1 MSQFKSVI
9 CLLLVLLLAFQPIT
23 VLGVEK
29 ENTAKA
35 GRLKETIHKEGAP
48 KKVKE
53 ASKDIKSVTKDD
65 FPLME
70 PGDYAGTLLDSWNSF
85 HHIWFEGVMEYN
97 DSKMMLEF
105 YYQSSAYYSK
115 DSIVSLE
122 FYEEENDSF
131 AFLGAVDYDL
141 YGIQSAYLESYIDK
155 SYFAEQP
162 YIYMRMGVSESVYS
176 EYYSDVFLLK
186 VKNPFYK
193 GEEEGS
199 SNKYTIIS
207 NESVLADSYQSTGQ
221 FSINNDKYASNKK
234 LKQDAYRLDVKKPFD
249 VRKNKGKQL
258 GSYKS
263 KRSAYQLGQSKYFWV
278 YDFYSYADY
287 QINATLLYS
296 GSKANVW
303 VNNSQLTQKQA
314 EDLGKEFDAGIH
326 PVITNH
332 FSGESDVNGDGKIN
346 ILAYDIQ
353 DGFNGS
359 GGYIAGYFYPGDL
372 YNIQYSNQ
380 SEIFYVDTYPLMG
393 TGAAKDPS
401 ASYETLAHEFQHM
414 VNFNQNVF
422 IEGDEDGMDIWL
434 DEALAMAAEQVY
446 TGQPLTDRID
456 YYNYSNSIAR
466 GHSLLY
472 WDYDGD
478 TLANYSLSYL
488 FGQYVKYQANKGNA
502 IFKEILKDSNN
513 DYKAVENVMKK
524 YVDPSLTFGKT
535 MTNFRG
541 ALLLKQQDGQYGFKG
556 EQAFNALQ
564 PRLYSGT
571 STYLR
576 GGGAIVTQASSE
588 IPVDKGA
595 DITYTFVGEE
605 EDTTSPATP
614 KVDPVSDYDKKV
626 TGQAETGS
634 TVTVKKGSSVL
645 GTAAAG
651 SDGKFS
657 VALKAAEKAGT
668 VLTITAADKAGNVSK
683 AANVTVID
691 KTAPAAPKAD
701 PVKDYDKK
709 ITGKAE
715 AGSKVAVK
723 KGSSTLGTATA
734 DKSGKFTVSLKSAQK
749 AGTVLSLTA
758 ADKAGNVSKTTKV
771 TVIDKTAP
779 AAPKVNSM
787 KDSDKKVT
795 GTAEAGSR
803 ITVKKGSS
811 ILGTATA
818 AKDGKF
824 TVAIKSAQ
832 EAGTVLYVTAKDKA
846 DNTSKA
852 AKIAVKDK
860 TPPKTPSVNKVTSSS
875 TKVTGKAEAYS
886 TVYVKAGTKVIGSA
900 KAAKSGSFSV
910 KIAKQKTG
918 KILYVYAKDKAGN
931 TGKAVKIT
939 VKKR

>member
-1 MSQFKSVI
+1 MSQFKRVI
-9 CLLLVLLLAFQPIT
+9 CLFLVLLLAVQPIT

-35 GRLKETIHKEGAP
+35 SRLKETIHKEGAP

-53 ASKDIKSVTKDD
+53 ASKDIRTVTKDD
-65 FPLME
+65 FLLVE
-70 PGDYAGTLLDSWNSF
+70 PGELAGSLFDSQNKY
-85 HHIWFEGVMEYN
+85 HHIWYENVLDYTDAG
-97 DSKMMLEF
+97 MLVDL
-105 YYQSSAYYSK
+105 YYQSSASYNK
-115 DSIVSLE
+115 DPIISLE
-122 FYEEENDSF
+122 FYSEEKDSF
-131 AFLGAVDYDL
+131 DFLRYTEFNLNGTQYANL
-141 YGIQSAYLESYIDK
+141 SSSIDK
-155 SYFAEQP
+155 APFKEQQ
-162 YIYMRMGVSESVYS
+162 YIYILLGVSKSIS
-176 EYYSDVFLLK
+176 AEYYSDAFLFK

-193 GEEEGS
+193 GEVEGP
-199 SNKYTIIS
+199 SNKYAIIS
-207 NESVLADSYQSTGQ
+207 NESILGDSFQSTGQ
-221 FSINNDKYASNKK
+221 FSINNNKYASNKK

-263 KRSAYQLGQSKYFWV
+263 KRAAYQLGQSKYFWV
-278 YDFYSYADY
+278 YDFYTYADY

-314 EDLGKEFDAGIH
+314 EDLGKEFDEGIH

-332 FSGESDVNGDGKIN
+332 FAGESDVNEDGKIN

-359 GGYIAGYFYPGDL
+359 GGYVAGYFYPGDL
-372 YNIQYSNQ
+372 YNIPYSNQ

-434 DEALAMAAEQVY
+434 DEALAMAAEEVY

-472 WDYDGD
+472 WDNNGD

-488 FGQYVKYQANKGNA
+488 FGQYVKLQANKGNA

-513 DYKAVENVMKK
+513 DYRAVENVMKM
-524 YVDPSLTFGKT
+524 YVDSSLTFGKT

-541 ALLLKQQDGQYGFKG
+541 ALLLKQQDGPYGFKG
-556 EQAFNALQ
+556 EQAFNELQ
-564 PRLYSGT
+564 PQLYTGA

-576 GGGAIVTQASSE
+576 GGGAIVIQASNE

-605 EDTTSPATP
+605 EDTSPPAVP
-614 KVDPVSDYDKKV
+614 KVDPVRDFDKKV
-626 TGQAETGS
+626 TGQAEAGS
-634 TVTVKKGSSVL
+634 TVAVKKGSSVL

-651 SDGKFS
+651 TDGKFS
-657 VALKAAEKAGT
+657 IALKAAEKAGT
-668 VLTITAADKAGNVSK
+668 VLTITATDKVGNVSK
-683 AANVTVID
+683 AAYITVID

-701 PVKDYDKK
+701 PVTDYDKK

-715 AGSKVAVK
+715 AGSKVTVK
-723 KGSSTLGTATA
+723 KGSSTLGSATA

-758 ADKAGNVSKTTKV
+758 ADKAGNVSKMAKV

-787 KDSDKKVT
+787 KDTDKKIT

-803 ITVKKGSS
+803 VTVKRGST

-824 TVAIKSAQ
+824 TVTIKSAQ
-832 EAGTVLYVTAKDKA
+832 KAGTVLYVTAKDKA
-846 DNTSKA
+846 GNTSKA
-852 AKIAVKDK
+852 AKMTVKDK
-860 TPPKTPSVNKVTSSS
+860 TPPKSPSVNKVTSSS

-886 TVYVKAGTKVIGSA
+886 TVYVKAGNKVIGSA

-918 KILYVYAKDKAGN
+918 KILCVYAKDKAGN
-931 TGKAVKIT
+931 TGKSTKTT